1 MYQALIRTDADRS
14 GRLVTIVR
22 EGIRMRI
29 AICTITRRRPEGLE
43 RLLRSLEQLEIND
56 GISLQVIVVENDTP
70 RADAT
75 PQCRLPLRH
84 VFEPTLGI
92 PFARNRSIEEA
103 LVDSD
108 RLIFLD
114 DDETVEPNWLNR
126 LLDAERT
133 YDSAVITGPA
143 LPRFPDGAP
152 AWAERSGVFE
162 PPRHSTGTSRPWA
175 YTHNTM
181 IRTDLVRDGGFRFE
195 ESMGFTGGS
204 DKEFFRRVVE
214 AGHTITWADEAIAWE
229 WYPIDRVR
237 WRWVTQR
244 SYRIGTN
251 TIQAEAIR
259 GFMPRLALVG
269 RAVRFGLRGCW
280 QCVRRAG
287 DPGAAI
293 AWAGWDFGRAA
304 GLITGILGSRYEEYA
319 DRREP

>member
-70 RADAT
+70 RADTT

-175 YTHNTM
+175 YTHHAM

-204 DKEFFRRVVE
+204 DKEFFRRLVD
-214 AGHTITWADEAIAWE
+214 AGHDITWIDEAVAHE
-229 WYPIDRVR
+229 WYPTSRLTHG
-237 WRWVTQR
+237 WVFRR
-244 SYRIGTN
+244 SYRLGTN
-251 TIQAEAIR
+251 APIAEGRHSAGER
-259 GFMPRLALVG
+259 AALLG
-269 RAVRFGLRGCW
+269 RAARFGARGVLRSLASIG
-280 QCVRRAG
+280 RPSDALARA
-287 DPGAAI
+287 
-293 AWAGWDFGRAA
+293 AWDLGRAA
-304 GLITGILGSRYEEYA
+304 GLVAGVLGRRYDEYA
-319 DRREP
+319 ERHRD